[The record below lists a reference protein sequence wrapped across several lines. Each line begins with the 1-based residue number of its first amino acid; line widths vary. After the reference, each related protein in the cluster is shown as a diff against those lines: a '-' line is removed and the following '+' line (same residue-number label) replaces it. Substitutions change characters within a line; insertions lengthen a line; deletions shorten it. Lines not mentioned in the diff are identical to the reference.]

1 MTTPITALLI
11 PEQRD
16 LTPSVIGELWMNFDK
31 NSQSV
36 EGTFRAEATQI
47 MTIYLNVL
55 REFKTPTATDRPA
68 SPGESIAIDQTL
80 YTNEPIEGNTTS
92 SKTP

>member
-11 PEQRD
+11 PEQRG
-16 LTPSVIGELWMNFDK
+16 LTPSVIDELWMNFDK

-47 MTIYLNVL
+47 MAIYLNVL
-55 REFKTPTATDRPA
+55 REFEIPAAGDRPA
-68 SPGESIAIDQTL
+68 SPGEPMHDRPNFVHKRADQ
-80 YTNEPIEGNTTS
+80 G
-92 SKTP
+92 KHH